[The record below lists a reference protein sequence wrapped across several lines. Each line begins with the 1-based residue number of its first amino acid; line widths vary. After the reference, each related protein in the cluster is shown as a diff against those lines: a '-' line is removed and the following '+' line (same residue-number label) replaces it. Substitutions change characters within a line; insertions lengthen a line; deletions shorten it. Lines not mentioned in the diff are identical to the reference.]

1 MKRTLSA
8 SVAILVL
15 FAAFGIAHAA
25 GDPEAGKA
33 KAATCAGCHGANGEG
48 VAPNP
53 PLAGLSEDQIVQALQ
68 DYKSGKRANP
78 LMKSLAGTL
87 SDQDMANIGAYYASL
102 KK

>member
-1 MKRTLSA
+1 MKRSLLTSA
-8 SVAILVL
+8 VILAL
-15 FAAFGIAHAA
+15 LGACGIAHAA

-87 SDQDMANIGAYYASL
+87 SDQDMSNIGAYYASL